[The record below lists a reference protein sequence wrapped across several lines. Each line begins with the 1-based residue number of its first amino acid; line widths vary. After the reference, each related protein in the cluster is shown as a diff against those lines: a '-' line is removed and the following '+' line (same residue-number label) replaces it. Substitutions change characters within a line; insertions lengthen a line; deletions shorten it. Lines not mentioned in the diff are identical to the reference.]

1 MNLFIR
7 YFNHEA
13 LAHDVNEALNFLR
26 SIGEIKV
33 DGNTA
38 NRINDFYRSNNT
50 YPFRLKVSYNNYVL
64 FLKTDAETIDEF
76 HRLEQENKA
85 VRNDGRNMSN
95 ADKKRMQMEALSAVR
110 PGWYEGSIVFK
121 RVLVN
126 AVTNKCSY
134 IDTPFVVR
142 CKAESPADCYNRII
156 DHLKSRTDL
165 DPRCQFPSVRSNNF
179 SYKFVKEA

>member
-13 LAHDVNEALNFLR
+13 LAHDVDEAVDFLR

-38 NRINDFYRSNNT
+38 NRINDFLNSNNT
-50 YPFRLKVSYNNYVL
+50 YPFRLKVSYSNYVL
-64 FLKTDAETIDEF
+64 FLKTDAETTEEF

-95 ADKKRMQMEALSAVR
+95 ADKKRMQMEALSASR

-121 RVLVN
+121 RVLVD
-126 AVTNKCSY
+126 AVTNKCRY

-142 CKAESPADCYNRII
+142 CKADSPVDCYNRII
-156 DHLKSRTDL
+156 DHLKSRADI
-165 DPRCQFPSVRSNNF
+165 DPRCQYPSVRSNSF
-179 SYKFVKEA
+179 SYKFVKE

>member
-13 LAHDVNEALNFLR
+13 LAHDVNEAVDFLR

-33 DGNTA
+33 DGSTA
-38 NRINDFYRSNNT
+38 NRINDFLNSNNT
-50 YPFRLKVSYNNYVL
+50 YPFRLKVSYSNYVL
-64 FLKTDAETIDEF
+64 FLKTDAETTEEF

-85 VRNDGRNMSN
+85 VRNDGRTMSN
-95 ADKKRMQMEALSAVR
+95 ADKKRMQMEALSASR

-121 RVLVN
+121 RVLVD
-126 AVTNKCSY
+126 AVTNKCRY

-142 CKAESPADCYNRII
+142 CKADSPVDCYNRII
-156 DHLKSRTDL
+156 DHLKSRADI
-165 DPRCQFPSVRSNNF
+165 DPRCQYPSVRSNSF
-179 SYKFVKEA
+179 SYKFVKE

>member
-13 LAHDVNEALNFLR
+13 LAHDVNEAVDFLR

-38 NRINDFYRSNNT
+38 NRINDFLNSNNT
-50 YPFRLKVSYNNYVL
+50 YPFRLKVSYSNYVL
-64 FLKTDAETIDEF
+64 FLKTDAETTEEF

-95 ADKKRMQMEALSAVR
+95 ADKKRMQMEALSASR

-121 RVLVN
+121 RVLVD
-126 AVTNKCSY
+126 AVTNKCRY

-142 CKAESPADCYNRII
+142 CKADSPVDCYNRII
-156 DHLKSRTDL
+156 DHLKSRADI
-165 DPRCQFPSVRSNNF
+165 DPRCQYPSVRSNSF
-179 SYKFVKEA
+179 SYKFVKE

>member
-7 YFNHEA
+7 YFNHET
-13 LAHDVNEALNFLR
+13 LAHDINEAVDFLR

-33 DGNTA
+33 DGSTA
-38 NRINDFYRSNNT
+38 NRINDFLNSNNT
-50 YPFRLKVSYNNYVL
+50 YPFRLKVSYSNYVL
-64 FLKTDAETIDEF
+64 FLKTDAETTEEF

-95 ADKKRMQMEALSAVR
+95 ADKKRMQMEALSASR

-121 RVLVN
+121 RVLVD
-126 AVTNKCSY
+126 AVTNKCRY

-142 CKAESPADCYNRII
+142 CKADSPVDCYNRII
-156 DHLKSRTDL
+156 DHLKSRADI
-165 DPRCQFPSVRSNNF
+165 DPRCQYPSVRSNSF
-179 SYKFVKEA
+179 SYKFVKE